1 MITYRYKA
9 QSPDGQTVQ
18 GVVQGVDEFDAA
30 DKIRRTNPI
39 ILELKPVKEKAHGDG
54 LLNMEIGGNR
64 INSKNLSVICSQIA
78 ITLKSGVPIAKAME
92 LIGAQSEDKVLRKI
106 FLATAEDV
114 QGGAG
119 LASSLERN
127 GKNFPAT
134 FIETIRAGEE
144 SGNIEHSFSEMAEY
158 YEKTY
163 KNQDKIKSALSY
175 PIFVV
180 CVAIVVLI
188 VVMVMVIP
196 SLTQTF
202 ESLGGELPV
211 MTQIMIACS
220 KFFQHAWPFIVIVI
234 LAAVIA
240 WKSYTKTEKGKVV
253 QGKAQ
258 LRAPVFGK
266 IHQMNGSAEFA
277 NTLSMLMS
285 SGITLDH
292 AIEITAKTM
301 NNYVLAREVA
311 AMQPMVESGKS
322 VGDAIDTCQHLPA
335 TLKEMTKIGEETG
348 ELDQTL
354 KVIGEFYSNEA
365 DTAMKNALAKLEPTM
380 LIFLAVF
387 AGFIVISIYLPMF
400 TMYNLM

>member
-1 MITYRYKA
+1 MITYSYKA
-9 QSPDGQTVQ
+9 QTQDGQKIR
-18 GVVQGVDEFDAA
+18 GIVQGVDEFDAA
-30 DKIRRTNPI
+30 DRIRKTCPI
-39 ILELKPVKEKAHGDG
+39 ILELKPVKERRGDSI
-54 LLNMEIGGNR
+54 LNADLGGNR

-78 ITLKSGVPIAKAME
+78 ITLKSGVPIARAMD
-92 LIGAQSEDKVLRKI
+92 LIGNQTQDKVLRKI

-114 QGGAG
+114 QGGSG
-119 LASSLERN
+119 LAASLSRN
-127 GKNFPAT
+127 GKNFPPT

-144 SGNIEHSFSEMAEY
+144 SGNIEHAFSEMAEY

-163 KNQDKIKSALSY
+163 KNQDKVKAAMSY

-202 ESLGGELPV
+202 ESLGGELPL
-211 MTQIMIACS
+211 MTRIMIAVS
-220 KFFQHAWPFIVIVI
+220 RFFQRAWPFF
-234 LAAVIA
+234 VIA
-240 WKSYTKTEKGKVV
+240 VLGAVLAWKAYTRTEKGKIF

-258 LRAPVFGK
+258 LKTPVMGK
-266 IHQMNGSAEFA
+266 IHQMSGSAEFA
-277 NTLSMLMS
+277 NTLSMLMG

-292 AIEITAKTM
+292 AIEITARTM
-301 NNYVLAREVA
+301 NNYVLSQEVA
-311 AMQPMVESGKS
+311 NMQPLVESGKS
-322 VGDAIDTCQHLPA
+322 VDDAIDTCAHFPK

-354 KVIGEFYSNEA
+354 KVIGEFYTNEA

-380 LIFLAVF
+380 LVLLAIF